1 MSTEPDITPPPPES
15 AAAAPAATAQDTSI
29 PNTLDGLIQAASARI
44 AELEAERDDMK
55 DRWMRAEA
63 ETANIRTRSLREVED
78 ARQYAVQSFAK
89 DVVEAAEN
97 IRRGLDA
104 LPAATATDPEL
115 VTKLRTGFEG
125 VERSFLGL
133 LERHGIAR
141 TDPTGASFDPNQ
153 HQAMSEQVSTE
164 HPPSTVIQAWT
175 AAWTLHG
182 RLLRPAMVV
191 VAKAPPD
198 APADAPPADTAPADA
213 KLDKTV

>member
-1 MSTEPDITPPPPES
+1 M
-15 AAAAPAATAQDTSI
+15 
-29 PNTLDGLIQAASARI
+29 QAASARI
-44 AELEAERDDMK
+44 AELEAERDEMK

-63 ETANIRTRSLREVED
+63 ETANIRARGRREVDD

-104 LPAATATDPEL
+104 LPAATDNDPEL

-125 VERSFLGL
+125 VERSFLAL

-141 TDPTGASFDPNQ
+141 TDPTGAAFDPNL
-153 HQAMSEQVSTE
+153 HQAMSEQESPA
-164 HPPSTVIQAWT
+164 HPAGTVIQAWT

-191 VAKAPPD
+191 VAKAPP
-198 APADAPPADTAPADA
+198 AELPGAAAGAE